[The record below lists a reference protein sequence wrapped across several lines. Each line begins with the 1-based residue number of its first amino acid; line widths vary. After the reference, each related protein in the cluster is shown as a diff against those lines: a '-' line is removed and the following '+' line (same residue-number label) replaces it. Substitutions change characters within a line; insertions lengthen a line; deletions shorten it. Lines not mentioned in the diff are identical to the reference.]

1 MYKNS
6 KTIEWNIYIK
16 LDLTQEKVKEVSS
29 A

>member
-16 LDLTQEKVKEVSS
+16 LDLTQEKAKEVST